1 MTYGFR
7 LNAGGKKPIDIT
19 QVTYGSALYFGR
31 PERPDP
37 LNPRLF
43 CPIDWSGFNPNT
55 AKIGIHSGADRFDW
69 GGDVSI
75 TADGLWLEQ
84 PINYTTDSETP
95 TGLPWC
101 SVIVTALPAA
111 TGDAYGLRI
120 SNPNGVSPLLI
131 PTRAIQVLSYA
142 TVIAGNIGS
151 FDIPGIQTSDIIFV
165 GATVPGQTFSC
176 IRGMSRYN
184 QNTLSFVGDTNGV
197 RILAFRNVGAARVG
211 GYGIRIVNLA
221 GSISISDAQPP
232 LILTD
237 TFGDYTHSLPYRV
250 GFTPVITGTAGWY
263 SGARWRKSTWGISST
278 ADNSTSGI
286 WEAEHWREDAVY
298 ADGNYRCRS
307 VINCIDIDMYPEHF
321 GGG

>member
-151 FDIPGIQTSDIIFV
+151 FDIPRHPDQRHYFCWCNCARADLQLYPWD
-165 GATVPGQTFSC
+165 VPVQ
-176 IRGMSRYN
+176 
-184 QNTLSFVGDTNGV
+184 
-197 RILAFRNVGAARVG
+197 
-211 GYGIRIVNLA
+211 
-221 GSISISDAQPP
+221 
-232 LILTD
+232 
-237 TFGDYTHSLPYRV
+237 
-250 GFTPVITGTAGWY
+250 
-263 SGARWRKSTWGISST
+263 
-278 ADNSTSGI
+278 
-286 WEAEHWREDAVY
+286 
-298 ADGNYRCRS
+298 
-307 VINCIDIDMYPEHF
+307 PEHAELC
-321 GGG
+321 GGH